1 MCKISLCKI
10 SLCKISVCKISGCKI
25 FLCKKISNSSPQYTY
40 TKSLLSSCR
49 STATLLP
56 ANPPFLLNSLK
67 VNIDFFIVGT
77 YITSNITLLLRIS
90 SSRTHFSFLNSLKV
104 MLSRQS
110 HHHHQEQVF
119 TMGIAIIINNHYNSH
134 GQELLVIIM
143 ITTSDF

>member
-40 TKSLLSSCR
+40 TNSLLSSCR

-67 VNIDFFIVGT
+67 VNINFFIIST
-77 YITSNITLLLRIS
+77 YITSIERSFNLFISDNNKEFSMFLLLMLVPVANVIVSNVTFIS
-90 SSRTHFSFLNSLKV
+90 AFIGLQL
-104 MLSRQS
+104 
-110 HHHHQEQVF
+110 
-119 TMGIAIIINNHYNSH
+119 
-134 GQELLVIIM
+134 
-143 ITTSDF
+143 